1 MLGEW
6 TVFLVSEDLEGI
18 VPSFNRRGAIGLTL
32 FCFLFITGALFEV
45 RRVSAELDAVNQR
58 QQAEAIAGRAAR
70 NASQKTP
77 SLLVAVPA
85 DGVFLDESNGRGRE
99 FLEPADV
106 AERAEEYEDRPPLQ
120 RQHRRYFG
128 ARRGSGEKIVILS

>member
-18 VPSFNRRGAIGLTL
+18 VPSFNRRGAIGVTL

-45 RRVSAELDAVNQR
+45 RRVSAEIDAMNQR
-58 QQAEAIAGRAAR
+58 QQAEAIAELAAK

-77 SLLVAVPA
+77 ALLVAVPA
-85 DGVFLDESNGRGRE
+85 DGASLDGSGGRGRG

-106 AERAEEYEDRPPLQ
+106 AERAEEYADRPPHTTAASTFV
-120 RQHRRYFG
+120 RV
-128 ARRGSGEKIVILS
+128 S